1 MIQRTIVGLK
11 VLAAAVSAYQSSQ
24 YYRAPSQSRSYYPY
38 SYNSNNQDSNYYS
51 PSRYD
56 YSYQNSSPEYDQT
69 STLEHKVQYLSLYN
83 KKLNKKINKAI
94 DSIENLE
101 QQGVAGDV
109 VVLQARLDNLE
120 RKFSEFERK
129 ISDEDNK
136 FNALESRISS
146 NHDEMSAL
154 DLRVNNQG
162 NDLSVLVMQASKN
175 KMSIDVNS
183 ELIAAN
189 MM

>member
-1 MIQRTIVGLK
+1 MNNK
-11 VLAAAVSAYQSSQ
+11 VLS
-24 YYRAPSQSRSYYPY
+24 
-38 SYNSNNQDSNYYS
+38 
-51 PSRYD
+51 
-56 YSYQNSSPEYDQT
+56 
-69 STLEHKVQYLSLYN
+69 
-83 KKLNKKINKAI
+83 KKLDSAVE
-94 DSIENLE
+94 SIENLE

-120 RKFSEFERK
+120 RKFSTLEGK
-129 ISDEDNK
+129 ITDKDDK
-136 FNALESRISS
+136 FNALESRLDS
-146 NHDEMSAL
+146 NDDDISAL